1 MTHFITR
8 RHLAMFCM
16 ALMLGTTAVAQDH
29 QRGGRGQR
37 GDMTERMKTELG
49 LSDEQVAQLK
59 EVYSQMRPSQQ
70 GERPSR
76 GEMLD
81 SVSSDGF
88 SIEEAHWLYM
98 RAMEWANGDK
108 FYIHFGHE
116 DNIVS
121 DGELEKVNLIVLK

>member
-1 MTHFITR
+1 MKKQLLT
-8 RHLAMFCM
+8 LVAM
-16 ALMLGTTAVAQDH
+16 ALLTSSACVAQDQ

-76 GEMLD
+76 EEIQKKREAAFRAA
-81 SVSSDGF
+81 SFVF
-88 SIEEAHWLYM
+88 SNGKFAM
-98 RAMEWANGDK
+98 RLFCYDRKERES
-108 FYIHFGHE
+108 HE
-116 DNIVS
+116 N
-121 DGELEKVNLIVLK
+121 K

>member
-1 MTHFITR
+1 MVL
-8 RHLAMFCM
+8 LASSAC
-16 ALMLGTTAVAQDH
+16 VAQDH

-76 GEMLD
+76 EEMQKKR
-81 SVSSDGF
+81 
-88 SIEEAHWLYM
+88 EEADAKVKKILTEEQYAKYEKIRKERRPH
-98 RAMEWANGDK
+98 RPQGNG
-108 FYIHFGHE
+108 GQ
-116 DNIVS
+116 
-121 DGELEKVNLIVLK
+121 EKQ